1 MFATDKMTPIS
12 CLIKLSLVIFLTS
25 GISKPGR
32 GQTNTGLGNITESEK
47 LNLEAITKIH
57 FHLDDDRNGKVDL
70 SESNEFMRDELQVT
84 DEERHSHFHGND
96 DLISVDELWQ
106 SWIQSDVHKWTNA
119 DVIDWLTNSVHLPQY
134 ADIFRTAGINGSVIP
149 RLAIEENGLL
159 QNELGIKDPKHR
171 KKIGL
176 RAMDIVLFGP
186 PFGHSLLKDVVV
198 AFSVLVATVGC
209 WVAVLQKRKAKEQVE
224 RMMKD
229 MKILQ
234 QAEDGLQ
241 ELQTRLAKAE
251 DDHQRAIA
259 EKLDLEARLN
269 EEIQISKSEAQLLSE
284 NRTGTEE
291 QMQKLK
297 LAEEELAQVRRALKK
312 AEKELEYQ
320 SWKAPSVLKQW
331 LQMTFDKETKHFHHK
346 RAVALKQMKEAKEAC
361 ERIKKKRT
369 SLIGSLRLA
378 HDLSID
384 EVDQKILAAR
394 SALAEVTNELEE
406 RQQRWSQIESL
417 CGFQIMSQTSFG
429 IGKDNG
435 TRSRS
440 GSAIAQALVNVANV
454 AGVSSG
460 RKISSSASPWKTI
473 LEDNTAM
480 ESKED
485 LPPTY
490 STATAKVGLPDDE
503 NKPST
508 PKKNSAGPEFDDFHS
523 SCQDILPET
532 EDVSF
537 NMSDSHPS
545 HQLGAEAMN
554 GATNLVESKTSGK
567 HPEHLVLSFGQLEE
581 DEPAVNG
588 THSESPTGKSKKRL
602 SWFGKRQDSTTES
615 ESSSAPENDDE
626 TKRKVRWLWR
636 SAVRKSKAQRSPAN
650 KREDDAPV
658 ATSLEKLKSG

>member
-1 MFATDKMTPIS
+1 MRVVIVEHFRSDN
-12 CLIKLSLVIFLTS
+12 LLLVILFL
-25 GISKPGR
+25 
-32 GQTNTGLGNITESEK
+32 N
-47 LNLEAITKIH
+47 
-57 FHLDDDRNGKVDL
+57 
-70 SESNEFMRDELQVT
+70 
-84 DEERHSHFHGND
+84 
-96 DLISVDELWQ
+96 
-106 SWIQSDVHKWTNA
+106 
-119 DVIDWLTNSVHLPQY
+119 
-134 ADIFRTAGINGSVIP
+134 
-149 RLAIEENGLL
+149 
-159 QNELGIKDPKHR
+159 
-171 KKIGL
+171 
-176 RAMDIVLFGP
+176 
-186 PFGHSLLKDVVV
+186 
-198 AFSVLVATVGC
+198 
-209 WVAVLQKRKAKEQVE
+209 
-224 RMMKD
+224 
-229 MKILQ
+229 
-234 QAEDGLQ
+234 
-241 ELQTRLAKAE
+241 
-251 DDHQRAIA
+251 
-259 EKLDLEARLN
+259 
-269 EEIQISKSEAQLLSE
+269 
-284 NRTGTEE
+284 
-291 QMQKLK
+291 
-297 LAEEELAQVRRALKK
+297 
-312 AEKELEYQ
+312 
-320 SWKAPSVLKQW
+320 
-331 LQMTFDKETKHFHHK
+331 
-346 RAVALKQMKEAKEAC
+346 
-361 ERIKKKRT
+361 
-369 SLIGSLRLA
+369 
-378 HDLSID
+378 
-384 EVDQKILAAR
+384 R

-429 IGKDNG
+429 VGKDNG

-567 HPEHLVLSFGQLEE
+567 HPEHLVLSSGQLEE
-581 DEPAVNG
+581 DDPAVNG

-636 SAVRKSKAQRSPAN
+636 SAVHKSKAQRNPAN

>member
-1 MFATDKMTPIS
+1 MAIS
-12 CLIKLSLVIFLTS
+12 CFVKSILFSLTTIGYFQKGCGQWSSGLQHLTE
-25 GISKPGR
+25 
-32 GQTNTGLGNITESEK
+32 NEK

-57 FHLDDDRNGKVDL
+57 VHLDDDRNGKVDL

-96 DLISVDELWQ
+96 DLISVDEFWQ
-106 SWIQSDVHKWTNA
+106 SWVQSAVHNWTNEE
-119 DVIDWLTNSVHLPQY
+119 VTEWLKNSVHLPQY
-134 ADIFRTAGINGSVIP
+134 ADVFVSAAINGSDVP

-176 RAMDIVLFGP
+176 RAMDVVLFGP
-186 PFGHSLLKDVVV
+186 PFVLGHNLLKDVVV

-209 WVAVLQKRKAKEQVE
+209 WIAVSQKRKAKEQME
-224 RMMKD
+224 RMIKD

-251 DDHQRAIA
+251 EDHHLAIA

-269 EEIQISKSEAQLLSE
+269 EELEMSKNEAQLMAE
-284 NRTGTEE
+284 TRTGTEE

-297 LAEEELAQVRRALKK
+297 LAEEELAQVRRALRK

-320 SWKAPSVLKQW
+320 SWKAPAVLKQW
-331 LQMTFDKETKHFHHK
+331 LQMTFDKETKHFQQK
-346 RAVALKQMKEAKEAC
+346 RTVALKQMKEAKEAC
-361 ERIKKKRT
+361 ERIKKKRN
-369 SLIGSLRLA
+369 SLMGSLRLA

-384 EVDQKILAAR
+384 EVDQKILGAR

-406 RQQRWSQIESL
+406 RQHRWSQIESL

-429 IGKDNG
+429 IGKG
-435 TRSRS
+435 TGSQTNS
-440 GSAIAQALVNVANV
+440 GSTIAEALVNVANV

-460 RKISSSASPWKTI
+460 RKISSSASPWKSPSVP
-473 LEDNTAM
+473 ETAD
-480 ESKED
+480 SKED

-490 STATAKVGLPDDE
+490 SAATAYGSVHDVQKEPCNDIANLTGQENDSGGSTKGVTRHAEKDVVQMREKTSSDISKRHPSLHLGAQAMIIGVTKSEVSAKSLEQLSASCGKLEQDEQISNGLPD
-503 NKPST
+503 
-508 PKKNSAGPEFDDFHS
+508 
-523 SCQDILPET
+523 
-532 EDVSF
+532 
-537 NMSDSHPS
+537 
-545 HQLGAEAMN
+545 
-554 GATNLVESKTSGK
+554 
-567 HPEHLVLSFGQLEE
+567 
-581 DEPAVNG
+581 
-588 THSESPTGKSKKRL
+588 SPTGKSKKRL

-615 ESSSAPENDDE
+615 ESSAAENDDE
-626 TKRKVRWLWR
+626 KRRKVRWLWR
-636 SAVRKSKAQRSPAN
+636 SAVRKSKSQRNPTIKSNNSATM
-650 KREDDAPV
+650 